1 MYKSIIKE
9 SYNPKLFLKFEPP
22 IVNDSFGV
30 SQMDEILK
38 TIDTLYPD
46 TKWWYGSKASEY
58 NPFLYPI
65 DDDEEDSGYPEEI
78 CNLIVGYRDDRPN
91 VITYGMYCDDYGYGY
106 GNSVDGYKWLRDNN
120 IDYNET
126 ENMFNQLNE
135 TYGAD
140 KEKVT
145 YNFEPPIEDETTLRN
160 FLDFLVAQ
168 RPDLKWINNVKV
180 TDYNIYEEVFG
191 QGEPG
196 VIGALTIGYFK
207 DNMLSWSSE
216 SIQLYDENY
225 ENVVDG
231 WELMELWNDDFDT
244 GDAFNQLNEASKIY
258 QPKLNLR
265 FEDPIY
271 DADELDK
278 VLKVLT
284 LVYPDLQWRGGD
296 LVSKH
301 NVIRGSTEDFL
312 YEPIYYLTIGFFS
325 TSPHKLT
332 YTSAPDDDRS
342 FADDE
347 HNNFNWVDGWQWV
360 KDNDVDYDQT
370 TDMFNQLNES
380 LEDSDNPLH
389 KFDIFLDN
397 TNTISDI
404 EYVINLYKDFGI
416 PSNKKNEW
424 SKRHFNYCYEW
435 FLDPKKDGKGL
446 ILGTGTNGTGYF
458 IYWSAGSGN
467 WRITRKAIGKELI
480 TFKEFLELT
489 SFDDDNIFD

>member
-1 MYKSIIKE
+1 
-9 SYNPKLFLKFEPP
+9 
-22 IVNDSFGV
+22 
-30 SQMDEILK
+30 MDEILK
-38 TIDTLYPD
+38 TIDSLYPN
-46 TKWWYGSKASEY
+46 TKWWYGGKASEY
-58 NPFLYPI
+58 NPFTHLI
-65 DDDEEDSGYPEEI
+65 DDDDEDSGYPEEI
-78 CNLIVGYRDDRPN
+78 CNLIIGHRNDGPN
-91 VITYGMYCDDYGYGY
+91 VITYGMYCDDDYGYD
-106 GNSVDGYKWLRDNN
+106 NSVDGYKWLRDNS

-196 VIGALTIGYFK
+196 VIGVLTIGYFK
-207 DNMLSWSSE
+207 DNMLSWYSWMDPD
-216 SIQLYDENY
+216 DENY

-278 VLKVLT
+278 VLNVLS
-284 LVYPDLQWRGGD
+284 LVYPNLQWKGGD

-301 NVIRGSTEDFL
+301 NVIRNQEDDFD

-325 TSPHKLT
+325 QSPDKLT

-404 EYVINLYKDFGI
+404 EYVIKVYKDFGI

-424 SKRHFNYCYEW
+424 SKADIDYCYEW
-435 FLDPKKDGKGL
+435 FLDPKKDTKGL
-446 ILGTGTNGTGYF
+446 ILGTGTNGMGYF
-458 IYWSAGSGN
+458 IYWSSDLKSSML
-467 WRITRKAIGKELI
+467 TRKAIGKELI

-489 SFDDDNIFD
+489 SFEDDNIFD